1 MSYKTR
7 LNNWAIARLLPNH
20 QWVIVAR
27 YRSRSD
33 AEGHLHFI
41 RRRMP
46 NVQFKIVFDIAV
58 SERSLPARS

>member
-7 LNNWAIARLLPNH
+7 LNHWAIARLLPSQ
-20 QWVIVAR
+20 QWAIVAR

-33 AEGHLHFI
+33 AEGHFQFV

-46 NVQFKIVFDIAV
+46 NVQFKIVFDMAV
-58 SERSLPARS
+58 SERSLLVRS

>member
-7 LNNWAIARLLPNH
+7 LNNWAIARLLPSQ

-33 AEGHLHFI
+33 AEGHLHFVC
-41 RRRMP
+41 RRMP

-58 SERSLPARS
+58 SERTLLARS